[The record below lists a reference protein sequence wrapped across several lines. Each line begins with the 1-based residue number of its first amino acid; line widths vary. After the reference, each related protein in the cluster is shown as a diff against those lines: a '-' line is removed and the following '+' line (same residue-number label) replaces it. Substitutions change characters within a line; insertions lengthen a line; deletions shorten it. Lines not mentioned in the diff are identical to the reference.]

1 MPLKFDEIVELR
13 VLTGQVVGYRSLRDY
28 NRVAFV
34 AMKNL
39 LCTAIASSMESSYI
53 SATGGEC
60 RYFVLDENYESL
72 ADELSRYHP
81 NLIAVFIGGSKD
93 FESLRATLHSL
104 FSALAD
110 REVDSDYLFHL
121 YTFVKVGLEPLQKDE
136 RIRNYL
142 ADKRLMAYTA
152 NFDEGLVEL
161 REVILVPE
169 EIYSEIVEEYP
180 VSFRHTRIFN
190 QGLKGR
196 VIKFEVE

>member
-1 MPLKFDEIVELR
+1 MPLKFNETVELHI
-13 VLTGQVVGYRSLRDY
+13 LNGQVVGYRALKDY

-39 LCTAIASSMESSYI
+39 LCTAVASSMESSYI

-60 RYFVLDENYESL
+60 RYFVLNENYESL
-72 ADELSRYHP
+72 ADKLSKYHP
-81 NLIAVFIGGSKD
+81 NLIAIFIDSSKD
-93 FESLRATLHSL
+93 FEALRATLHSL

-110 REVDSDYLFHL
+110 RGVDSDYLFHL

-142 ADKRLMAYTA
+142 ADKRLITYTA
-152 NFDEGLVEL
+152 NFEEGLLEL

-180 VSFRHTRIFN
+180 ISFRHTRIFN
-190 QGLKGR
+190 QGLKGY